1 MTTEKQKAAQAA
13 FLPERKILQ
22 GQKLEIVRF
31 IEKFGSITPLQAIN
45 DIDIHSTKLA
55 TRIGEIER
63 FCGVEF
69 KHEMEKKG
77 GKRYMRY
84 SFATGHLAADYM
96 VCAVEA

>member
-69 KHEMEKKG
+69 KHQKESNG
-77 GKRYMRY
+77 SSSYMRY
-84 SFATGHLAADYM
+84 SFKEGYGVMDYM
-96 VCAVEA
+96 SQA